1 MNNHNEYLIRVESY
15 LTDLEVTQRSKILI
29 EANQE
34 ISQMELVEL
43 LPPLE
48 FANEKRAEHGFIVY
62 RAKKKVSLLS
72 LFFKFSLIMLL
83 IVVSSIGVLIWNFTP
98 ILKVDEENNRIVLLG
113 GLIDIDGKAGKMKVF
128 DDYHF
133 SDDSFTNDF
142 QASIALDNEK
152 EEVILNFNSGS
163 FHLKNSSDENFSLDC
178 KLANPPTQD
187 IISQKDDLVQIDFTK
202 IDGLNCALSIPHDK
216 KITIEGKQA
225 SIKVPSP
232 EYNLYIE
239 LENGKVY
246 LTPEQEI
253 DYTYN
258 LSIENK
264 SPNNYIGDFKS
275 SEADVSFEIRINL
288 QSGAIIRK

>member
-1 MNNHNEYLIRVESY
+1 
-15 LTDLEVTQRSKILI
+15 
-29 EANQE
+29 
-34 ISQMELVEL
+34 MEK
-43 LPPLE
+43 LPIKLPENINLNTNGNPLD
-48 FANEKRAEHGFIVY
+48 HQ
-62 RAKKKVSLLS
+62 
-72 LFFKFSLIMLL
+72 
-83 IVVSSIGVLIWNFTP
+83 
-98 ILKVDEENNRIVLLG
+98 
-113 GLIDIDGKAGKMKVF
+113 
-128 DDYHF
+128 
-133 SDDSFTNDF
+133 SDW
-142 QASIALDNEK
+142 
-152 EEVILNFNSGS
+152 
-163 FHLKNSSDENFSLDC
+163 
-178 KLANPPTQD
+178 
-187 IISQKDDLVQIDFTK
+187 
-202 IDGLNCALSIPHDK
+202 K